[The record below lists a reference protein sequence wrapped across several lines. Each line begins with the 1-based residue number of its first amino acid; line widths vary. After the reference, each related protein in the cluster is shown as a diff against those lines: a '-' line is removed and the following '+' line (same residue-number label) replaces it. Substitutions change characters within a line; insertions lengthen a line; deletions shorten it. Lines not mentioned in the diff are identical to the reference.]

1 MTSGDSTEGPSS
13 SCPRSS
19 SSDAEAE
26 TNATATLEQFTEIF
40 NRLRRVPPATMERAI
55 LQAASSPCRSPAR
68 TWLVLKTLFLRR
80 TQC

>member
-40 NRLRRVPPATMERAI
+40 DEI
-55 LQAASSPCRSPAR
+55 LC
-68 TWLVLKTLFLRR
+68 VCFYVFLIE
-80 TQC
+80 CGDEEL